1 MKDLGLDSLDQVEII
16 MAMEDEFG
24 NGARGCRG
32 RPGRGSSGTAGLCR
46 VGQGETHRASTESR
60 ANHTEPSV
68 SWAAAPAAVGN
79 APRPFAP
86 ELGPFGSR
94 NSLPPAMGT
103 TWGRGEGSGEQ
114 WVLSLVSQ
122 IKNPRQ
128 CRLLF
133 SLEFFSSSILN
144 PTREKKGVFSLSVY
158 IPNFFLLPFG
168 LLHAS
173 L

>member
-32 RPGRGSSGTAGLCR
+32 RPGRGSSGTAGLCH
-46 VGQGETHRASTESR
+46 VGQGETRR

-68 SWAAAPAAVGN
+68 SWAAAPAGVGN

-103 TWGRGEGSGEQ
+103 TRGRGAGSSG
-114 WVLSLVSQ
+114 
-122 IKNPRQ
+122 
-128 CRLLF
+128 C
-133 SLEFFSSSILN
+133 
-144 PTREKKGVFSLSVY
+144 
-158 IPNFFLLPFG
+158 
-168 LLHAS
+168 
-173 L
+173 